1 MTELTLEQVDALRAE
16 LPETDYNKILARMD
30 QLKTDSIYAGSCSLV
45 AIQEHERERELALI
59 NLALR
64 RYGSHD

>member
-16 LPETDYNKILARMD
+16 LPETDYGKILARMD
-30 QLKTDSIYAGSCSLV
+30 QLKTDPIFADNYSLA

-59 NLALR
+59 NLALC